1 MSIGEKLLKAAD
13 YLHDK
18 GIPIPLIRDKDV
30 GSLSA
35 TLVWL
40 SFSIVAYAI
49 LKEKQ
54 TDALM
59 YAMGLFS
66 ICGSMYFGKKWQLRK
81 IGTLDLGGGE
91 ADPEPK
97 VDKPEEPK

>member
-1 MSIGEKLLKAAD
+1 MESVGKALD
-13 YLHDK
+13 YMHDK

-40 SFSIVAYAI
+40 SFTIVAYAI

-54 TDALM
+54 SDALM
-59 YAMGLFS
+59 YAMALFS
-66 ICGSMYFGKKWQLRK
+66 VCGSMYFGKKWQMRK
-81 IGTLDLGGGE
+81 IGNIDLGVSSDDE
-91 ADPEPK
+91 DKEK
-97 VDKPEEPK
+97 VDKSEEQK

>member
-1 MSIGEKLLKAAD
+1 MSASEKLLAVAN

-49 LKEKQ
+49 LKEKAS
-54 TDALM
+54 DALM

-66 ICGSMYFGKKWQLRK
+66 VCGSMYFGKKWQMRK
-81 IGTLDLGGGE
+81 IGTLDIGGGE
-91 ADPEPK
+91 PDPETK